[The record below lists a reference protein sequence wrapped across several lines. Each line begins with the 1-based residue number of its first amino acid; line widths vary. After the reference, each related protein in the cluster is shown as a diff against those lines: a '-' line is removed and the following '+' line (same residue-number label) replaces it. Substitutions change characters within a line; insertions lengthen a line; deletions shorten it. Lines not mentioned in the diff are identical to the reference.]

1 MKLILFSKEPRLE
14 DMMVTQTDFS
24 EQALTLQLTD
34 EHRMLRDAVRDFAQ
48 NEIVPIAAELDESGE
63 FPMGTI
69 KKLGAMGLMGIEVP
83 EEYGGA
89 GMDSLAYVLAMIEIA
104 KADASHSTIV
114 SINNSLYNHAI
125 MKFGTEEQKRK
136 YVIPVARGEKIGA
149 YSLTEPMSGSD
160 AGTMQSRA
168 VLNTAGTHYVIN
180 GRKSWVTSG
189 PVADYLILFT
199 MTEPAKKHK
208 GVTAFLIDTR
218 LPGYIRG
225 KKEPKLGIRASA
237 TSEIM
242 YDNYECPVENILGGL
257 GEGFKIAMT
266 ALDAGRI
273 GIASQ
278 AHGIAEAAYEASVRY
293 ARERIAFGGP
303 IGQNQMIQQKIADMK
318 TRIEASRLLI
328 YNAVQAKERAK
339 HNGGRY
345 TLEASMAK
353 LFASETAAFVTD
365 EAVQIHGGM
374 GYSKEM
380 PVERYYRD
388 ARITRIYEGT
398 SEIQRMVIARQE
410 LGLR

>member
-1 MKLILFSKEPRLE
+1 MSALEFSAPPLIP
-14 DMMVTQTDFS
+14 
-24 EQALTLQLTD
+24 ALTPEHEELQ
-34 EHRMLRDAVRDFAQ
+34 RMVRAFAQ
-48 NEIVPIAAELDESGE
+48 KEIAPIAAEYDESGE
-63 FPMGTI
+63 FPLETVRRMGR
-69 KKLGAMGLMGIEVP
+69 LGLMGIEMP

-89 GMDSLAYVLAMIEIA
+89 GMDTLAYVLTMIEVA

-114 SINNSLYNHAI
+114 SVNNSLYNYAI
-125 MKFGTEEQKRK
+125 YAFGTEAQKQR
-136 YVIPVARGEKIGA
+136 YITPVASGQKIGA

-160 AGTMQSRA
+160 AGTMESRA
-168 VLNTAGTHYVIN
+168 VLNDAGTHYIIN

-189 PVADYLILFT
+189 PVADYVVLFT
-199 MTEPAKKHK
+199 MTDPELKHK
-208 GVTAFLIDTR
+208 GVTAFIIDADQ
-218 LPGYIRG
+218 PGFIRG

-237 TSEIM
+237 TSEIV
-242 YDNYECPVENILGGL
+242 YEDYAVPVENMLGKR

-266 ALDAGRI
+266 VLDAGRI
-273 GIASQ
+273 GIAAQ
-278 AHGIAEAAYEASVRY
+278 ALGIAEAAYEASLTY
-293 ARERIAFGGP
+293 ARERQAFGAP
-303 IGQNQMIQQKIADMK
+303 IGQFQMIQQKIADMK

-328 YNAVQAKERAK
+328 YSACAAKQRAK
-339 HNGGRY
+339 ATGERY

-353 LFASETAAFVTD
+353 LFASETAMFCTD

-398 SEIQRMVIARQE
+398 SEVQRMVIARGE